1 MVLFAWRLFR
11 DRLPTKDNLFRIGVI
26 DQNSLECVI
35 GCGSLKSSNHLLL
48 HCNYFGSVWHL
59 IYGWLG
65 IFEAAPQSLTDHFIQ
80 FSYLGGLSRIRQ
92 QFYRLFGMLLCGKS
106 GKNEI
111 TGCSQTKY
119 AR

>member
-1 MVLFAWRLFR
+1 
-11 DRLPTKDNLFRIGVI
+11 LPTKDNIFRRGVI
-26 DQNSLECVI
+26 DQNSLEYVI
-35 GCGSLKSSNHLLL
+35 GCGSLESSNHLLL